1 MYERIDPHSCKSLN
15 DPNLDW
21 GNLGVSYAHTEN
33 IAAVSNFSRDSWLL
47 KLLIISI
54 NELLG
59 EQERLAIS
67 TLYIM
72 ADFKISKP
80 ISMNKSTI
88 VW

>member
-1 MYERIDPHSCKSLN
+1 MRGLTPIPAKSLN

-21 GNLGVSYAHTEN
+21 GNLGVPYAHTEN
-33 IAAVSNFSRDSWLL
+33 IAALSNFSRDSWLL

-59 EQERLAIS
+59 EQERLAVL

-72 ADFKISKP
+72 AGFKISKP
-80 ISMNKSTI
+80 ISMIKSTI